1 MVISFYP
8 FYRQKSLLRRL
19 SFYEIQL
26 FVILTWPFFLFR
38 CISMIRIL
46 NEITTP
52 MRRLFV
58 EVGALWHWVGGWDET
73 SHIWLVLARG
83 TMESHPC
90 SQAHGESQITQT
102 IGLDEL
108 PTSSQSQSTQ
118 NAGEQPWGR
127 LFPLNFLFG
136 ENPHPLWEDE
146 VTVGRAEEC
155 TIGI

>member
-1 MVISFYP
+1 
-8 FYRQKSLLRRL
+8 
-19 SFYEIQL
+19 
-26 FVILTWPFFLFR
+26 
-38 CISMIRIL
+38 
-46 NEITTP
+46 
-52 MRRLFV
+52 
-58 EVGALWHWVGGWDET
+58 
-73 SHIWLVLARG
+73 
-83 TMESHPC
+83 MESHPC

>member
-8 FYRQKSLLRRL
+8 FYRQVTFTPSL
-19 SFYEIQL
+19 
-26 FVILTWPFFLFR
+26 ILWNTALCDSYLTFFLFR